1 LSNRELHL
9 MCNGGDDAIDD
20 GRDRRGD

>member
-9 MCNGGDDAIDD
+9 LCNGSDDAIDD
-20 GRDRRGD
+20 GRDRRRD